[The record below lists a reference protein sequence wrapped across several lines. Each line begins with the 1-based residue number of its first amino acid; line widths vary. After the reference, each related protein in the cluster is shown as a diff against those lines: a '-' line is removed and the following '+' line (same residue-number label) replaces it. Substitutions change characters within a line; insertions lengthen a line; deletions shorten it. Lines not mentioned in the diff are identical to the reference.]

1 MENTTGK
8 LTARRRVEGRVR
20 RNLELLFLG
29 VTLFIGAVVVGGC
42 AVISFEDGSA
52 LTLLGVTAGG
62 LFIVGVVYLAVS
74 MSRDVRLLRAKLLEH
89 EERDQQTG
97 IQG

>member
-8 LTARRRVEGRVR
+8 LATRRRVAGRVR

-52 LTLLGVTAGG
+52 LTLLGVIAGG
-62 LFIVGVVYLAVS
+62 LFVVGIVYLAMS
-74 MSRDVRLLRAKLLEH
+74 LSRDVRLLRAKLLEQ
-89 EERDQQTG
+89 EERERHID
-97 IQG
+97 